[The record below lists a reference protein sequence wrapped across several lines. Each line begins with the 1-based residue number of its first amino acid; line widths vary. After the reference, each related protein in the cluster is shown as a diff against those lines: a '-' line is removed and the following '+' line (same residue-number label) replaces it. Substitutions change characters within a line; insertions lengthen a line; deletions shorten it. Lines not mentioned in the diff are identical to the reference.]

1 MIRNPEKLLL
11 ECLMKRQA
19 ISTKNEVI
27 YTAGYTGYDF
37 FELSK
42 LTLSPETSE
51 KVVDMYLSLLQEVER
66 ADIEYNKLAFINRT
80 IGSMSIAS
88 WLSHKVGKEIVV
100 VDVTIPCRCNLC
112 TKLRVRGSVDP
123 PLHEGDKVVVVSDVI
138 TSGGTVLNAI
148 DIIEKNKAK
157 VVGVITIL
165 DRQTRIRGKTA
176 KERIEERGI
185 RVFSFITRDRLLA
198 LGFIEQPSMDDL
210 RNKDYFSLLKKAIF
224 IKYGKNELGKNL
236 EEIIESNK
244 NFIDIIVTN
253 ILESKNIEPNEEN
266 KRTLRNM
273 FLSLVMQARCKTLIG
288 NRGKSNVIEQA
299 EI

>member
-19 ISTKNEVI
+19 INTKNEVI

-51 KVVDMYLSLLQEVER
+51 KVVDMYLSLLGEVER

-80 IGSMSIAS
+80 IGPMSIAS
-88 WLSHKVGKEIVV
+88 QLSLKLGKEIVV

-112 TKLRVRGSVDP
+112 IKLRVRGSMDP
-123 PLHEGDKVVVVSDVI
+123 PLSEGDKVVIVSDVI

-157 VVGVITIL
+157 VVAVIVIL
-165 DRQTRIRGKTA
+165 DRQTKIKDKTGKE
-176 KERIEERGI
+176 KIEEKGI
-185 RVFSFITRDRLLA
+185 KLFSFTTRDKLLA
-198 LGFIEQPSMDDL
+198 LGFIEQPSIDDL
-210 RNKDYFSLLKKAIF
+210 RNNDFFSLLKKAVF
-224 IKYGKNELGKNL
+224 IKYGDEKLGKNL
-236 EEIIESNK
+236 EEVIESNK
-244 NFIDIIVTN
+244 NLIDIIAMD
-253 ILESKNIEPNEEN
+253 ILKSKNIETGEEN
-266 KRTLRNM
+266 KRILRNM
-273 FLSLVMQARCKTLIG
+273 FLSLVMQARYKVLIEAE
-288 NRGKSNVIEQA
+288 GKSDVIEQT